1 MDNSRKGVDFTE
13 LTILY
18 SSTFCA
24 KEAKLSRY
32 ILGFVA
38 LFGIFVSFTLQ
49 SATQAMAAISDN
61 NDAMKEMVLGNE
73 SAQITVIEY
82 ASLGCPHCAQ
92 FHSGTFQEVKKNY
105 IDTGKIKF
113 IFRDFPLGTPALAA
127 SMISRCSGSAK
138 YFGMIDIFF
147 RAQKQWSQ
155 AENPMDA
162 LKKIARFGGMSASD
176 VDNCL
181 QNQELLDY
189 INNTARDGGEKHKIN
204 STPSFV
210 IDGETHSGGLPF
222 VEFKKLLDKAL
233 NESI

>member
-1 MDNSRKGVDFTE
+1 
-13 LTILY
+13 
-18 SSTFCA
+18 
-24 KEAKLSRY
+24 LSRY
-32 ILGFVA
+32 ILCFVA
-38 LFGIFVSFTLQ
+38 LLGISLSLILQ
-49 SATQAMAAISDN
+49 TNTQAMAAISDN
-61 NDAMKEMVLGNE
+61 NDAMKEMVLGNQK
-73 SAQITVIEY
+73 AKITVIEY

-92 FHSGTFQEVKKNY
+92 FHSETYQDVKKNY

-147 RAQKQWSQ
+147 RGQKQWSQ

-176 VDNCL
+176 VDDCL
-181 QNQELLDY
+181 QNQKLLDY
-189 INNTARDGGEKHKIN
+189 IQNTARDGGEKHKIN

-210 IDGETHSGGLPF
+210 IDGETHSGGLPYAD
-222 VEFKKLLDKAL
+222 FKKLLDKAL
-233 NESI
+233 NKSI